1 MLLRPSPG
9 DVQVI
14 VRVTGQA
21 LTAVAVATLAVG
33 VGAAAFGDVNSAS
46 ALTIGAAVGLALG
59 AAARWR
65 TDAREHVSWTRGT
78 VAAVTSWITG
88 SLVAAVPLYLSGH
101 YGSYLDSTFEALSGL
116 TTTGLTLV
124 QDLDHLPTAMV
135 LYRSVLQ
142 LLGGLAIVLV
152 GITLLSAT
160 AVNAASMEPTDIRD
174 ARIIPSLGQSW
185 RRVSQIG
192 MAIFGVGIPLIF
204 VLLLVA
210 GMPVARAVPHAV
222 AVGLSAGATG
232 GFAPMSPSVAYYHSA
247 LVELA
252 VLPLMVAGA
261 LSFLV
266 HVDAWRGAR
275 RRLLA
280 EFEVRL
286 FLGVLVL
293 MAGAVVLGLG
303 RYGTHTDVIPLFRRG
318 VFTAV
323 SAATTTG
330 LSVVPDRIV
339 ATDWGLIAPA
349 ALVAAMT
356 IGGMTGST
364 AGGLKPLRI
373 GIILKGVILDVK
385 RVLLPES
392 ALIADT
398 FRMGR
403 PRKLTDAH
411 VRSASSLLLIFLVAT
426 LSGAVM
432 ILFVDADVDL
442 TEALFATTSAAAN
455 GGLDVGVVDRSMHG
469 GLKGGL
475 MALMLL
481 GRLEWMAVFSAVGFV
496 IAGTRGRR

>member
-21 LTAVAVATLAVG
+21 VGGLGVLTLGMAIVALAI
-33 VGAAAFGDVNSAS
+33 GDLNSAS
-46 ALTIGAAVGLALG
+46 AMTIGAGLGLSL
-59 AAARWR
+59 AAISRWM
-65 TDAREHVSWTRGT
+65 TDARGHLTWTRGT
-78 VAAVTSWITG
+78 VAAVTSWISG

-101 YGSYLDSTFEALSGL
+101 YGTYLDSTFEALSGL

-124 QDLDHLPTAMV
+124 QDLDHLPTTVM

-142 LLGGLAIVLV
+142 LAGGLAIVMV

-160 AVNAASMEPTDIRD
+160 AVNAASMQATDIRD

-185 RRVSQIG
+185 RRVLQIG
-192 MAIFGVGIPLIF
+192 AAIFGFGIPLLF
-204 VLLLVA
+204 VVALLA
-210 GMPVARAVPHAV
+210 GIPLKSAV
-222 AVGLSAGATG
+222 AHAIALGFSAGATG
-232 GFAPMSPSVAYYHSA
+232 GFAPTSTSVAYYHSVF
-247 LVELA
+247 VELA
-252 VLPLMVAGA
+252 VLPLMLAGA

-275 RRLLA
+275 RRLLR
-280 EFEVRL
+280 EFEVRV
-286 FLGVLVL
+286 FLGVIVL
-293 MAGAVVLGLG
+293 MSAAVVLGLG
-303 RYGTHTDVIPLFRRG
+303 RSGSQTELEPLFRRG

-330 LSVVPDRIV
+330 LSVVPGRVI

-364 AGGLKPLRI
+364 AGGLKPLRV
-373 GIILKGVILDVK
+373 GVILRGVMMDVK
-385 RVLLPES
+385 RVLLPEA
-392 ALIADT
+392 ALVAT
-398 FRMGR
+398 SFRMGR
-403 PRKLTDAH
+403 DRPLTDAH

-426 LSGAVM
+426 LGGAVT
-432 ILFVDADVDL
+432 ILFVDARVDL
-442 TEALFATTSAAAN
+442 TEALFASTSAAAN
-455 GGLDVGVVDRSMHG
+455 GGLTVGAVTPSMQG
-469 GLKGGL
+469 GLKIGF

-481 GRLEWMAVFSAVGFV
+481 GRLEWMAVFSALGFV
-496 IAGTRGRR
+496 FAGLRGRR